1 MGALKRNKQHWAD
14 RLWLGFFMGI
24 ITPILA
30 FYIHYL
36 LKFNDLPLMDF
47 VKSLHEYRLLFK
59 VMSLSVLADL
69 PLFYLF
75 IQLKL
80 LKSSRGIVMA
90 CFLFAFLVL
99 GYRIFN

>member
-1 MGALKRNKQHWAD
+1 MGFVRKKENRAD
-14 RLWLGFFMGI
+14 KVWLGFLLGI
-24 ITPILA
+24 LIPFLA
-30 FYIHYL
+30 FYLYYL
-36 LKFNDLPLMDF
+36 TKFNDMKFWGL

-75 IQLKL
+75 LQFKL
-80 LKSSRGIVMA
+80 FKVSRGIVMA

-99 GYRIFN
+99 AYRIFN